1 MKTITLYGNE
11 AGIWHATTLQPDG
24 REWHTA
30 GWSRPEQALA
40 SLLETVPALEREYPG
55 TFPDFAEPQR

>member
-11 AGIWHATTLQPDG
+11 AGIWHATTKQADG
-24 REWHTA
+24 REWNTA
-30 GWSRPEQALA
+30 GCLTAELALA

-55 TFPDFAEPQR
+55 TFPDFAD